1 MNLRAMPRSK
11 DATWE
16 PKGRRAPRYEAP
28 TVRDAILLSALLQR
42 YDRPGLE
49 SKQFDLLQRG
59 ASSSR
64 DALVHFA
71 GDLSVLDVPSV
82 SIVGTRAVSEAGRQR
97 AARLA
102 RELALAGIAVVSG
115 LAKGVDAAAH
125 LSAIQSG
132 GRTAA
137 VIGTPLDKA
146 YPAENAELQRLIYSE
161 HLLLTP
167 FAIGEPVYRANFP
180 ARNRVMAAISD
191 ATVIVEASDTS
202 GTLHQAAEC
211 QRLGRWLFIMRSVAD
226 DPALKWPSGFIGKPK
241 VAVLSSTAELV
252 DVVRA

>member
-1 MNLRAMPRSK
+1 MPRSRE

-16 PKGRRAPRYEAP
+16 PRGRRASRYEAP
-28 TVRDAILLSALLQR
+28 ASRDAILLSALLQR
-42 YDRPGLE
+42 YGRPGLE
-49 SKQFDLLQRG
+49 SKQFDLLHRG
-59 ASSSR
+59 ETSSH

-82 SIVGTRAVSEAGRQR
+82 SIVGTRAVSEEGRQR

-102 RELALAGIAVVSG
+102 RELVSAGIAVVSG

-125 LSAIQSG
+125 LSAIESG

-146 YPAENAELQRLIYSE
+146 YPAENAALQQRIYRE
-161 HLLLTP
+161 HLLLSP
-167 FAIGEPVYRANFP
+167 FAVGEQVYRANFP

-211 QRLGRWLFIMRSVAD
+211 QRLGRWLFIMRSVAE
-226 DPALKWPSGFIGKPK
+226 DPLLKWPSGFLGKPK
-241 VAVLSSTAELV
+241 VSVLSSTAELL
-252 DVVRA
+252 DAVRA